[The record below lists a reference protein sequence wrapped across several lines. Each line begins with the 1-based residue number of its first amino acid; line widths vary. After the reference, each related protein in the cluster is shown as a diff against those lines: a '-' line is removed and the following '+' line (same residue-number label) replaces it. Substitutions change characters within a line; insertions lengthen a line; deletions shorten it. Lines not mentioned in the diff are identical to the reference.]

1 MIRVHQRRGSALVV
15 TLWVLAALI
24 ILAAGLGLTARTEIR
39 IARNYTER
47 IKCRWAARAAIEAAL
62 LRLKEAD
69 DLSLSVLTGG
79 ENGVVL
85 TSEELELNMG
95 EAGFTIVIE
104 DESGRVN
111 VNTASAE
118 MLENIFGDSEAAD
131 SIIDWRDADDISRA
145 SGAETEYYS
154 TLERPYRARNASLLA
169 VGELHLIKGIPERL
183 SSSTN
188 NTTGLVPIE
197 IFTVYSRDRNI
208 NAAGQKRVNILAAE
222 RNTLTALLSDI
233 LDDSKINAL
242 MQFISAGN
250 LREVADIVGVAELSR
265 EDIKGIYDRLTLSNA
280 EEIEGLININ
290 TVSAAVLAAVP
301 GLDEGMAERIIAYR
315 TENGPFNDVGAL
327 LDISDIPLAVFR
339 EIAPLFTA
347 RSSIYRLTASGFIRD
362 GRPFI
367 ITCVVDM
374 DGGTPRILYWQE

>member
-15 TLWVLAALI
+15 TLWVLAALT
-24 ILAAGLGLTARTEIR
+24 ILAAGLGLTARTEVR

-47 IKCRWAARAAIEAAL
+47 IKCRWAARAATEAVL
-62 LRLKEAD
+62 LRLKETD
-69 DLSLSVLTGG
+69 DLRLSLLAEG
-79 ENGVVL
+79 EKGLVL
-85 TSEELELNMG
+85 TSEELELDMG
-95 EAGFTIVIE
+95 EAGFTIVIK

-131 SIIDWRDADDISRA
+131 SIIDWRDADDIQRA

-154 TLERPYRARNASLLA
+154 ALERPYRARNASLLT
-169 VGELHLIKGIPERL
+169 VSELHLIKGISERL
-183 SSSTN
+183 SSSAN
-188 NTTGLVPIE
+188 NTAGLVPIE
-197 IFTVYSRDRNI
+197 IFTVYSRDRNM

-222 RNTLTALLSDI
+222 RNTLTTLLSDI

-265 EDIKGIYDRLTLSNA
+265 EDIKGIYDRLTISNA
-280 EEIEGLININ
+280 EEIEGLISIN
-290 TVSAAVLAAVP
+290 TASAAVLAAIP
-301 GLDEGMAERIIAYR
+301 GLDEAMAERITAYR
-315 TENGPFNDVGAL
+315 TENGPFADVGAL
-327 LDISDIPLAVFR
+327 LNISDLPMAVFR
-339 EIAPLFTA
+339 EIAPLLTA
-347 RSSIYRLTASGFIRD
+347 RSSVYRLTASGFIRE

-374 DGGTPRILYWQE
+374 NAGTPRILYWQE